1 MGGVPPDDSG
11 RWIFCQVSLIGVT
24 TSSPTAFVVTIRQ
37 LSMVT
42 DVAEEGFSRMLTAR
56 AWIGFSNEQL
66 ERESVAR
73 TLRPRRLSVEK
84 LNALRSPKAVQF
96 SKRMSMGSLEELS
109 CPAQVV

>member
-11 RWIFCQVSLIGVT
+11 RWIFCQVSFIGVT

-56 AWIGFSNEQL
+56 AWSGFSNEQL
-66 ERESVAR
+66 ERASVAR

-109 CPAQVV
+109 WPAQVV